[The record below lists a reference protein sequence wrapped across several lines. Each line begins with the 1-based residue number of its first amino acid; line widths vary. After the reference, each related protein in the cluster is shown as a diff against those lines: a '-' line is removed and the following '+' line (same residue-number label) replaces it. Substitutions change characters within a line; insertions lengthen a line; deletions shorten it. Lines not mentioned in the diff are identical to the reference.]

1 MAWIQVHQQIKDH
14 RKLLSAADEL
24 EIEPAHMLG
33 LLVSFW
39 LWALDN
45 TPSGSL
51 EGISSRMIARA
62 AQWDGDPD
70 EFVNAMENAGLLD
83 EEKPGV
89 LTIHDWYEYAGK
101 LIDQREA
108 EKIRSRR
115 RRAASGTESAAK
127 SKPTAG
133 RPPDDRK
140 KTGGIVDQTIVN
152 QSKEDIG
159 DIPHTPKTATDA
171 KPDAQERRFD
181 EFWQQYPK
189 KVGKKA
195 AQTAW
200 KRLKPDADLHDRI
213 MHAVALARTSEQW
226 NREGGRFIPNPAT
239 WINQGRWDDEPAP
252 VTAQPQQIENKK
264 QASQNPFLAMLE
276 GAGEL

>member
-1 MAWIQVHQQIKDH
+1 MAKKNAEDSKKSFILYCDYRDHLQILTDEQCG
-14 RKLLSAADEL
+14 KLFLALMDYAATGTEPEL
-24 EIEPAHMLG
+24 DGAALMAF
-33 LLVSFW
+33 SFIRSQM
-39 LWALDN
+39 D
-45 TPSGSL
+45 
-51 EGISSRMIARA
+51 RDA
-62 AQWDGDPD
+62 AQYAKTCKSRS
-70 EFVNAMENAGLLD
+70 E
-83 EEKPGV
+83 
-89 LTIHDWYEYAGK
+89 AGK
-101 LIDQREA
+101 
-108 EKIRSRR
+108 K
-115 RRAASGTESAAK
+115 G
-127 SKPTAG
+127 G
-133 RPPDDRK
+133 RPPKTKDSDGRK
-140 KTGGIVDQTIVN
+140 NEPDESTEKQTKTKKANGFSEN
-152 QSKEDIG
+152 QSEAKKG
-159 DIPHTPKTATDA
+159 DNDNDNDHDNDHDNYIIPPIPPKGETRTDA

-252 VTAQPQQIENKK
+252 VTAQQPQIENKK